1 MKKILAFLLA
11 LSINSYSQNIG
22 LELGVGSSKAKV
34 SDGTTSISSDTYSGF
49 LAGLVIDFEYSKSLK
64 LETGLSFGFLQVDGE
79 SSNSWGVPL
88 TLKYYYN
95 KESRFHLRTGI
106 AYSSS
111 LEDVDTSI
119 VKKDALS
126 AEFGLGYDINN
137 NLSLVA
143 GYSTQLSNSAGP
155 QLDGL
160 SVKGS
165 SFGMGLQYFFD

>member
-1 MKKILAFLLA
+1 MKKLLAFLLA

-34 SDGTTSISSDTYSGF
+34 SDGTTSISTDTYSGF
-49 LAGLVIDFEYSKSLK
+49 LAGLVIDFEYS
-64 LETGLSFGFLQVDGE
+64 
-79 SSNSWGVPL
+79 N
-88 TLKYYYN
+88 
-95 KESRFHLRTGI
+95 
-106 AYSSS
+106 
-111 LEDVDTSI
+111 
-119 VKKDALS
+119 ALS

-137 NLSLVA
+137 NLSLEA